1 MQIRS
6 KKTSN
11 VIFALIIAILA
22 SAIICAI
29 GSLVIANQVLKE
41 RFDENDVNFAV
52 AALLLVSTVI
62 GEFMLQKIYKKRTFT
77 ALVFA
82 PVLLITLL
90 TGGMLI
96 DGAYAGI
103 SVNIIALGLGSLV
116 YYVISLNRRT
126 GKTKKK
132 RRYC

>member
-1 MQIRS
+1 
-6 KKTSN
+6 
-11 VIFALIIAILA
+11 
-22 SAIICAI
+22 
-29 GSLVIANQVLKE
+29 
-41 RFDENDVNFAV
+41 
-52 AALLLVSTVI
+52 
-62 GEFMLQKIYKKRTFT
+62 MLQKIYKKRTFI

-132 RRYC
+132 RR

>member
-22 SAIICAI
+22 STIVCAI

-41 RFDENDVNFAV
+41 RIDENGVNFAV
-52 AALLLVSTVI
+52 SALLLVSTVI
-62 GEFMLQKIYKKRTFT
+62 GEFMLQKIYKKRTFI

-116 YYVISLNRRT
+116 YYLISLNRRT

>member
-22 SAIICAI
+22 SAIVCAI
-29 GSLVIANQVLKE
+29 GSLVIANQVLNE
-41 RFDENDVNFAV
+41 RIDENGVNFAV
-52 AALLLVSTVI
+52 SALLLVSTVI
-62 GEFMLQKIYKKRTFT
+62 GEFMLQKIYKKRTFI

>member
-22 SAIICAI
+22 SVIVCAI

-41 RFDENDVNFAV
+41 RIDENGVNFAV

>member
-1 MQIRS
+1 MQIRNE
-6 KKTSN
+6 KTSN
-11 VIFALIIAILA
+11 MVFAFVIAILA
-22 SAIICAI
+22 SVIVCAI
-29 GSLVIANQVLKE
+29 GSSVIANQVLKE
-41 RFDENDVNFAV
+41 RIDENSVNFAV

-62 GEFMLQKIYKKRTFT
+62 GEFMLQKIYKKGKL
-77 ALVFA
+77 AVLVFA

-103 SVNIIALGLGSLV
+103 SINIIALGLGNIV
-116 YYVISLNRRT
+116 YYVISLNRRS

>member
-22 SAIICAI
+22 SVIVCAI

-41 RFDENDVNFAV
+41 RIDENDVNFAV

-62 GEFMLQKIYKKRTFT
+62 GEFMLQKIYKKRTFI

-116 YYVISLNRRT
+116 HYVISLNRRT

>member
-22 SAIICAI
+22 SAIVCAI

-41 RFDENDVNFAV
+41 RIDENGVNFAV

-77 ALVFA
+77 ALVFS

>member
-22 SAIICAI
+22 SAIVCAI
-29 GSLVIANQVLKE
+29 GSLVIANQVLNE
-41 RFDENDVNFAV
+41 RIDENGVNFAV
-52 AALLLVSTVI
+52 SALLLVSTVI

>member
-22 SAIICAI
+22 SAIVCAI
-29 GSLVIANQVLKE
+29 GSLVIANQVLNE
-41 RFDENDVNFAV
+41 RIDENGVNFAV
-52 AALLLVSTVI
+52 SALLLVSTVI
-62 GEFMLQKIYKKRTFT
+62 GEFMLQKIYKKRTFI

-116 YYVISLNRRT
+116 YYVFSLNRRT